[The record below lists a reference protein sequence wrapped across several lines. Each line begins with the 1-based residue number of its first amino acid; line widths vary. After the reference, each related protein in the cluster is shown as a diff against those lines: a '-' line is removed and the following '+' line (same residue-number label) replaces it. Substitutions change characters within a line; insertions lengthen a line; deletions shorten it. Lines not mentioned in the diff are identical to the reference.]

1 MCDLLMILEEIDFA
15 SYLDDNTPFV
25 SETTPENLMGSLES
39 CSTSLFQ
46 WFSNNQMK
54 VNPEKFHQLI
64 NVNRPATINIG
75 EHIISNSYRKKCLVL
90 RSIVNSVLAIIFKR
104 LLKKPVRRYM
114 FYVHARI
121 TRYMCV
127 TKRNLLVNA
136 FLRHS
141 LL

>member
-1 MCDLLMILEEIDFA
+1 MCDLLIILEEIDFA

-75 EHIISNSYRKKCLVL
+75 EHIISNSYRKKMLGVEIDSQLSFSDHTEKIIKKASQKVHVL
-90 RSIVNSVLAIIFKR
+90 R
-104 LLKKPVRRYM
+104 
-114 FYVHARI
+114 
-121 TRYMCV
+121 TC
-127 TKRNLLVNA
+127 
-136 FLRHS
+136 
-141 LL
+141 